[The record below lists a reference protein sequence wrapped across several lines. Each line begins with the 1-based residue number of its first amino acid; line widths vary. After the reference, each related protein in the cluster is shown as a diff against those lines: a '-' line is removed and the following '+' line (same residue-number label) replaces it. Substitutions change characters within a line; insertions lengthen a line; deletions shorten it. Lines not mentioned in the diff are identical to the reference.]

1 MCFRHVINIP
11 LKSLFLYLTISIAF
25 MMLLHL
31 LKDFLLL
38 ASDVSNM
45 LHLLAQRGQL
55 KSKFD
60 FAKPEKQFECI
71 K

>member
-1 MCFRHVINIP
+1 
-11 LKSLFLYLTISIAF
+11 

-45 LHLLAQRGQL
+45 LHFLAQRGQL